1 MDRMRPH
8 NREDN
13 EEETSYRQKA
23 RLADGRADQGKRGR
37 AKAAG
42 DAYRQTARH
51 RPRNSS
57 TNRKAERSRRQDRR
71 YEGLIDHLL
80 ADAEKPCDRKGFE
93 AFKKYYCQGLSQSW
107 TYELLAVQEGRKTLE
122 EIRAAT
128 RQRVAK
134 HRAAKRE
141 CNGIDSV
148 TADEDPA
155 ASVAEPPAIR
165 LNGGQVI
172 DVEKLSPAA
181 QAQLAEMLPAAT
193 TDTSADAD
201 DDDHYTGL
209 RYLFEEVIGSFGAGM
224 EGFDAISD
232 EPAKMFCGLELSDDL
247 CHFDSRL
254 TTGAVRAHVQAARR
268 SHHRS
273 GYHTAT
279 ARS

>member
-1 MDRMRPH
+1 MKKKPPIAKKPALLTAAQIKGSADEPRQRGTPIGKLH
-8 NREDN
+8 DIGREI
-13 EEETSYRQKA
+13 RA
-23 RLADGRADQGKRGR
+23 RIERLNVLGGKTVDM
-37 AKAAG
+37 K
-42 DAYRQTARH
+42 D
-51 RPRNSS
+51 S
-57 TNRKAERSRRQDRR
+57 
-71 YEGLIDHLL
+71 IDHLL